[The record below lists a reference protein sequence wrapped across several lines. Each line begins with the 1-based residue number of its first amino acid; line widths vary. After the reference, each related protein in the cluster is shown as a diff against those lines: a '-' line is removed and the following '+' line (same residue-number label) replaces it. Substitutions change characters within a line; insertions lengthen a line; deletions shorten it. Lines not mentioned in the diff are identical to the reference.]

1 MRINKT
7 LSIAL
12 CAAMLAGTT
21 AFAAELPVSM
31 EDGHDIAIT
40 AQPEVQTDRLNA
52 VMKAI
57 EVGDDYI
64 IGKIENLEV
73 QLNVSEDTVILNAK
87 TGAAASITDIKKGDS
102 LDVCYSTVMTKSL
115 PPQTSAYMIAI
126 DSEGIGANLIHADEV
141 ETDSEGNVSVTDNS
155 RNVIIAIPKD
165 AQVTPYRTKNIVKLA
180 DITKGSEIVC
190 MYNFETLS
198 IPAHTSTSRV
208 ILVSAGD
215 ETEADND
222 NVPSSWAAETVKKA
236 SELGIT
242 KDFDGK
248 WTEVI
253 NREQFCTL
261 VYNLVNGIKELP
273 VAKLEKAPFDDTDN
287 TKVNALA
294 FAKIVEGT
302 GDRAFSPSDSLTR
315 EQAAVILCRAAD
327 YMETNIANTRSI
339 SDFADSADI
348 SDWAIDSVKRLA
360 AGGIMNGTDI
370 GFEPKANCT
379 AEQLAATLVRIY
391 DCAQTK

>member
-21 AFAAELPVSM
+21 AFAAELPISM
-31 EDGHDIAIT
+31 EDGQDIVIT
-40 AQPEVQTDRLNA
+40 AQPEVQIDRINGIMEA
-52 VMKAI
+52 TEI
-57 EVGDDYI
+57 GDDYI

-73 QLNVSEDTVILNAK
+73 QLNVSEDTIILDAK
-87 TGAAASITDIKKGDS
+87 TGASASITDIKKGDS

-126 DSEGIGANLIHADEV
+126 DAEGIGANLIHADEV

-155 RNVIIAIPKD
+155 RNVIVAISKD
-165 AQVTPYRTKNIVKLA
+165 ARITPYRTKNIVKLA

-287 TKVNALA
+287 TSVNALA
-294 FAKIVEGT
+294 FVKIVEGT
-302 GDRAFSPSDSLTR
+302 GDRTFSPSDNLTR

-327 YMETNIANTRSI
+327 YMETNIANARSI